1 MKKSLL
7 LGVALS
13 ASVGAFAQHNRM
25 VNNPPVKISKH
36 KEIEAVSPQVNLKP
50 VASNTAKVSA
60 PPYTLF
66 STTRNNYGYYA
77 SPSLQNILTYNADLN
92 AVMYV
97 QRFSGLW
104 NNFNALTNP
113 TGLNPIAGA
122 GVSGYMMTKWTT
134 DNGASW
140 DSTLLF
146 RSDANWARFPSGTIL
161 NPNGNSTLANAMV
174 VGSGPCTNSGST
186 WGGSWFASAYITNGT
201 NGNQGATNIQRFYPT
216 NVAPLNAF
224 GKNISFARNS
234 TTVNNGTVW
243 VGANKSN
250 NFEAGTYGVA
260 LIKGTKAPS
269 GDSMIWTIDSSLVN
283 VTGGTH
289 IWTVSDGESNNMEP
303 KIAFAPDG
311 LTGYV
316 LINGAD
322 SAASSVNVKGSYQP
336 MVWKTTDAGATWAR
350 VNANFDWTTA
360 GSGEFIRNLR
370 PTVIENGTFPAFF
383 DTYGGRITVDVNGVL
398 HYVTAVTPAYSTHVD
413 SLGYGYMYPFGF
425 QKQFCD
431 DRPWV
436 WDLTTNGNGSWDG
449 KLVAQ
454 LYTNKTGSNNA
465 TDTTSGSGVW
475 LDQSPNTHTEHDH
488 RLHVSRSTDGT
499 KIFIT
504 WLESDTTV
512 TVGDNQY
519 GFNNLPSIHYRGLD
533 VATGNYSPEKINDAY
548 NATNNGNT
556 GFWWMVAADRAQS
569 TGTGYR
575 IPATY
580 SDSRNGGYSSL
591 TTLDVYYVDD
601 LEIENTEYT
610 EAIPSWNAGC
620 TIGIKEVAGT
630 TISNVGQNYPNPFT
644 GSTTVN
650 VSLTK
655 SETVTL
661 NVTNSIGQVVATKVV
676 KGTAGKN
683 EITIDGTNLTA
694 GIYFY
699 TVVAGDS
706 KVTRKMSVVK

>member
-1 MKKSLL
+1 M
-7 LGVALS
+7 
-13 ASVGAFAQHNRM
+13 
-25 VNNPPVKISKH
+25 
-36 KEIEAVSPQVNLKP
+36 EI
-50 VASNTAKVSA
+50 KV
-60 PPYTLF
+60 
-66 STTRNNYGYYA
+66 
-77 SPSLQNILTYNADLN
+77 QLT
-92 AVMYV
+92 
-97 QRFSGLW
+97 
-104 NNFNALTNP
+104 FN
-113 TGLNPIAGA
+113 
-122 GVSGYMMTKWTT
+122 V
-134 DNGASW
+134 
-140 DSTLLF
+140 
-146 RSDANWARFPSGTIL
+146 
-161 NPNGNSTLANAMV
+161 
-174 VGSGPCTNSGST
+174 
-186 WGGSWFASAYITNGT
+186 
-201 NGNQGATNIQRFYPT
+201 FYPT

-454 LYTNKTGSNNA
+454 LYTNKTGSNTA

-533 VATGNYSPEKINDAY
+533 VATGNYTPEKINDAY

-683 EITIDGTNLTA
+683 EITIDGTSLTA

>member
-13 ASVGAFAQHNRM
+13 TTVGAFAQNNRL
-25 VNNPPVKISKH
+25 VNKTPVKISRNQ
-36 KEIEAVSPQVNLKP
+36 EIEAVSPQINLKP
-50 VASNTAKVSA
+50 LASNNAKVSA

-92 AVMYV
+92 TVLYV

-104 NNFNALTNP
+104 GNYNAITNP
-113 TGLNPIAGA
+113 TGLNPAA
-122 GVSGYMMTKWTT
+122 VATAVSGYMMTKWTT

-146 RSDANWARFPSGTIL
+146 RNETNWARFPSGTIL
-161 NPNGNSTLANAMV
+161 NPNGNTTLANAMV
-174 VGSGPCTNSGST
+174 VASGPCTNTGST
-186 WGGSWFASAYITNGT
+186 WGGNWFGSAYLTTGT
-201 NGNQGATNIQRFYPT
+201 NGVQGATNIQRFYPT
-216 NVAPLNAF
+216 NAAPVNAF

-234 TTVNNGTVW
+234 TTANNGTVW

-250 NFEAGTYGVA
+250 NFEAGSYGVA
-260 LIKGTKAPS
+260 LIKGMKAPT
-269 GDSMIWTIDSSLVN
+269 GDSLIWTVDSSLVN
-283 VTGGTH
+283 L
-289 IWTVSDGESNNMEP
+289 WTVSDGESNNMEP
-303 KIAFAPDG
+303 KIAFGPDG

-316 LINGAD
+316 LINGSD
-322 SAASSVNVKGSYQP
+322 AAGTGVNIQGSYQP
-336 MVWKTTDAGATWAR
+336 MVWKTTDGGATWNR
-350 VNANFDWTTA
+350 VNTNFDWTTA
-360 GSGEFIRNLR
+360 GGGNFIFNLR
-370 PTVIENGTFPAFF
+370 PTVVEDATLPAFF
-383 DTYGGRITVDVNGVL
+383 DTYGGRITVDMNGVL

-413 SLGYGYMYPFGF
+413 SLGYGYLYPFSF
-425 QKQFCD
+425 QKQFND

-436 WDLTTNGNGSWDG
+436 WDLTTDGNGTWDG

-454 LYTNKTGSNNA
+454 LYTNKTGSNTA

-488 RLHVSRSTDGT
+488 RLHVSRSTDGS

-512 TVGDNQY
+512 TVGQNQY

-533 VATGNYSPEKINDAY
+533 VATGNYTPEKVNDAY

-556 GFWWMVAADRAQS
+556 GFWWMVASDRAMP
-569 TGTGYR
+569 TATGYR

-610 EAIPSWNAGC
+610 ETINSWDIPV
-620 TIGIKEVAGT
+620 GIKEVAGT
-630 TISNVGQNYPNPFT
+630 TISNVGQNFPNPFT
-644 GSTTVN
+644 GTTTINVN
-650 VSLTK
+650 LTK

-683 EITIDGTNLTA
+683 EITVDGSSLTA

>member
-13 ASVGAFAQHNRM
+13 TTVGAFAQNNRL
-25 VNNPPVKISKH
+25 VNKTPVKISRNQ
-36 KEIEAVSPQVNLKP
+36 EIEAVSPQINLKP
-50 VASNTAKVSA
+50 LASNNAKVSA

-92 AVMYV
+92 TVLYV

-104 NNFNALTNP
+104 NNFNAITNP
-113 TGLNPIAGA
+113 TGLNPAAGA

-146 RSDANWARFPSGTIL
+146 RSDVNWARFPSGTIL
-161 NPNGNSTLANAMV
+161 NPTGNTTLANAMV

-224 GKNISFARNS
+224 GKNISFPRNS
-234 TTVNNGTVW
+234 TTVNNGKVW
-243 VGANKSN
+243 LGANKSN
-250 NFEAGTYGVA
+250 NFEAGSYGVA
-260 LIKGTKAPS
+260 LISGMKAPS
-269 GDSMIWTIDSSLVN
+269 GDSMIWSIDSSLVN
-283 VTGGTH
+283 L
-289 IWTVSDGESNNMEP
+289 WTVSDGESNNMEP
-303 KIAFAPDG
+303 KIAFGPDG

-316 LINGAD
+316 LVNGSD
-322 SAASSVNVKGSYQP
+322 AAGTGVNIQGSYQP
-336 MVWKTTDAGATWAR
+336 MVWKTTNGGTTWTR

-360 GSGEFIRNLR
+360 GGGKFIQNLR
-370 PTVIENGTFPAFF
+370 PTVIEDATLPAFF
-383 DTYGGRITVDVNGVL
+383 DTYGGRITVDMNGVL

-413 SLGYGYMYPFGF
+413 SLGYGYMYPFSF
-425 QKQFCD
+425 QKQYCD

-436 WDLTTNGNGSWDG
+436 WDLTTDGNGTWDG

-454 LYTNKTGSNNA
+454 LYTNKTGSNTA

-488 RLHVSRSTDGT
+488 RLHVSRSTDGS

-512 TVGDNQY
+512 TVGQNQY

-533 VATGNYSPEKINDAY
+533 VATGNYTPEKVNDAY

-556 GFWWMVAADRAQS
+556 GFWWMVASDRAMP
-569 TGTGYR
+569 TATGYR

-610 EAIPSWNAGC
+610 ETIASWDPNFC
-620 TIGIKEVAGT
+620 SVGIKEVAGT
-630 TISNVGQNYPNPFT
+630 TISNVGQNFPNPFT
-644 GSTTVN
+644 GTTTINVN
-650 VSLTK
+650 LTK
-655 SETVTL
+655 AETVTL

-683 EITIDGTNLTA
+683 EITVDGSSLTA